1 MLSSCFSYLC
11 SASASLLL
19 VSLPVQQQTRKYG
32 TTRVHVCGDPLAEA
46 ESCLFRTHG
55 VSTVPNGDQNA
66 TWLRL
71 SLSLMAPCSPPS
83 SSSHRRKQKP
93 PSLGEL
99 LRQDDL
105 RVQNIQM
112 TVLSAGDDDDNAA
125 DDEKVKKRPAKST
138 TTAMEHG
145 PVVDVNV
152 GSANSISTSRIDP
165 MATGGGGR
173 RRRSMPGTVQTMMV
187 DTASDVPWVQC
198 HPPPTGGSRFFDPTR
213 SPTYA
218 PFPCGSP
225 ACARLGP
232 YGNGCIN
239 GQCQYRVT
247 YPDGSSTLGTYSSDL
262 LTITRTTAVRSLQF
276 GCSQAEQ
283 GLSQASSSSSGTMSL
298 GGGPESLVS
307 QTAATHGNAFSYCVP
322 PTPSDAGFFVLGKP
336 PSSRTRTF
344 VATPMLRFTQAP
356 TLYRVLLRGI
366 TVAGPRLNVPATVFA
381 AGSVMDSRTAIT
393 RLPPTAYQ
401 ALRAA
406 FRSRMGP
413 YRLAPPK
420 GSLDTC
426 YDFTGVM
433 VVRVPRVALVFDRN
447 AAVELDASGILL
459 DDCLAFAPNGD
470 DRAPGIIGNVQQQT
484 IEVLYDVGGRSVG
497 FRLGAC

>member
-1 MLSSCFSYLC
+1 
-11 SASASLLL
+11 
-19 VSLPVQQQTRKYG
+19 
-32 TTRVHVCGDPLAEA
+32 
-46 ESCLFRTHG
+46 
-55 VSTVPNGDQNA
+55 
-66 TWLRL
+66 
-71 SLSLMAPCSPPS
+71 
-83 SSSHRRKQKP
+83 
-93 PSLGEL
+93 
-99 LRQDDL
+99 
-105 RVQNIQM
+105 
-112 TVLSAGDDDDNAA
+112 
-125 DDEKVKKRPAKST
+125 
-138 TTAMEHG
+138 
-145 PVVDVNV
+145 
-152 GSANSISTSRIDP
+152 
-165 MATGGGGR
+165 
-173 RRRSMPGTVQTMMV
+173 MPGTVQTMMV

-262 LTITRTTAVRSLQF
+262 LTITRTTAVRSFQF

-283 GLSQASSSSSGTMSL
+283 GLSQASTSSSGTMSL

-366 TVAGPRLNVPATVFA
+366 TVAGQRLNVPATVFA

-393 RLPPTAYQ
+393 HLPPTAYQ

-406 FRSRMGP
+406 FRSRMGA
-413 YRLAPPK
+413 YRLASPK

-426 YDFTGVM
+426 YDFAGVL

-447 AAVELDASGILL
+447 AAVELDPSGILL
-459 DDCLAFAPNGD
+459 DDCLAFAPTATTALRGSSATCSSRPSRCSTTSAAGPWASAAARA
-470 DRAPGIIGNVQQQT
+470 DRAQLRAAVRPGRLPAAYRACPASFVLPITTDLAFGIIFQNVFAT
-484 IEVLYDVGGRSVG
+484 SLCILRWINSMYDTLFSSITLSETV
-497 FRLGAC
+497 

>member
-1 MLSSCFSYLC
+1 
-11 SASASLLL
+11 
-19 VSLPVQQQTRKYG
+19 
-32 TTRVHVCGDPLAEA
+32 
-46 ESCLFRTHG
+46 
-55 VSTVPNGDQNA
+55 
-66 TWLRL
+66 
-71 SLSLMAPCSPPS
+71 
-83 SSSHRRKQKP
+83 
-93 PSLGEL
+93 
-99 LRQDDL
+99 
-105 RVQNIQM
+105 
-112 TVLSAGDDDDNAA
+112 
-125 DDEKVKKRPAKST
+125 
-138 TTAMEHG
+138 
-145 PVVDVNV
+145 
-152 GSANSISTSRIDP
+152 
-165 MATGGGGR
+165 MATGGGGGR

-225 ACARLGP
+225 ACTRLGP

-262 LTITRTTAVRSLQF
+262 LTITRTTAVRGFQF

-366 TVAGPRLNVPATVFA
+366 TAAGQRLNVPATVFA
-381 AGSVMDSRTAIT
+381 AGS
-393 RLPPTAYQ
+393 
-401 ALRAA
+401 
-406 FRSRMGP
+406 
-413 YRLAPPK
+413 
-420 GSLDTC
+420 DTC

-447 AAVELDASGILL
+447 AAVELDPSGILL

-497 FRLGAC
+497 FRRGAC

>member
-1 MLSSCFSYLC
+1 
-11 SASASLLL
+11 
-19 VSLPVQQQTRKYG
+19 
-32 TTRVHVCGDPLAEA
+32 
-46 ESCLFRTHG
+46 
-55 VSTVPNGDQNA
+55 
-66 TWLRL
+66 
-71 SLSLMAPCSPPS
+71 
-83 SSSHRRKQKP
+83 
-93 PSLGEL
+93 
-99 LRQDDL
+99 
-105 RVQNIQM
+105 
-112 TVLSAGDDDDNAA
+112 
-125 DDEKVKKRPAKST
+125 
-138 TTAMEHG
+138 
-145 PVVDVNV
+145 
-152 GSANSISTSRIDP
+152 

-173 RRRSMPGTVQTMMV
+173 RRRSMPGTMQTMMV

-262 LTITRTTAVRSLQF
+262 LTITRTTAVRSFQF

-283 GLSQASSSSSGTMSL
+283 GLSQASTSSSGTMSL

-366 TVAGPRLNVPATVFA
+366 TVAGQRLNVPATVFA

-406 FRSRMGP
+406 FRSRMGA

-447 AAVELDASGILL
+447 AAVELDPSGILL

-497 FRLGAC
+497 FRRGAC